1 MKNVWQ
7 LQEAKAKFSD
17 VVNEAVQHG
26 PQIITKHGI
35 ETALLISINDYKK
48 MNLKKTTLSRFF
60 HNSPLNNIKLD
71 LERSKDI
78 PREIEL

>member
-1 MKNVWQ
+1 MKNIWQ
-7 LQEAKAKFSD
+7 LQEAKAKFSE

-26 PQIITKHGI
+26 PQIITKQGI
-35 ETALLISINDYKK
+35 ETVLLISINDYKK
-48 MNLKKTTLSRFF
+48 MNKKELKISQFF
-60 HNSPLNNIKLD
+60 RNSPLNNLKLD

>member
-1 MKNVWQ
+1 MKNIWQ
-7 LQEAKAKFSD
+7 LQEAKAKFSK
-17 VVNEAVQHG
+17 VINEAVQHG
-26 PQIITKHGI
+26 PQIITKHGV

-48 MNLKKTTLSRFF
+48 INKKESKISQFF
-60 HNSPLNNIKLD
+60 RNSPLSNLKLD

>member
-1 MKNVWQ
+1 MKNIWQ
-7 LQEAKAKFSD
+7 LQEAKAKFSE

-26 PQIITKHGI
+26 PQIITKHGV
-35 ETALLISINDYKK
+35 ETALLISLNDYKRI
-48 MNLKKTTLSRFF
+48 NKKESKISQFF
-60 HNSPLNNIKLD
+60 RNSPLSNLKLD